1 MAAVAIAHQND
12 TVEALCWRHYG
23 RTAGVTEAVLR
34 GEPRPGRPRP
44 HPPPWPQGHHARHS
58 DSRPGTAD
66 GEPMGLTTLQGTT
79 PHG

>member
-23 RTAGVTEAVLR
+23 RTAGVTEAVLEANH
-34 GEPRPGRPRP
+34 GLADYGPTL
-44 HPPPWPQGHHARHS
+44 PWPQCHHAGHS